1 MATPPELKFISAFRL
16 YYNDVDTMSTNK
28 KSVNVE
34 RRTWDVTA
42 YEEKAVARQQQQ
54 QLAEN
59 SSDHVNDGNPTF
71 HADTKEEFIPA
82 PAGAIGPEGSQR
94 AYLQARKRKAADFI
108 DARVG
113 SSSMISIDDAMGTKK
128 SLDSHHAIAP
138 VGTDAIK
145 ITDGVTKSSSGGGV
159 GFHCKVCDCYLK
171 DSLTYLDHVNGRKH
185 QRKLGY
191 TMRVERSTESDLL
204 TKLNEL
210 KKAKQETSVNDSNI
224 IDYDKIVQEKDIDEE
239 RQREERKRL
248 RKERRKRH
256 TNTET
261 DVPHVKEGETA
272 KDVKADHHHPE
283 PVLDDAHHE
292 NDDDEEEEEEPEALI
307 DPAMAAMMG
316 FTGFGGGT

>member
-1 MATPPELKFISAFRL
+1 MLLDVGHKTPHNFISARRHN
-16 YYNDVDTMSTNK
+16 YNDVGTMSTYK

-34 RRTWDVTA
+34 RRTWDVAA

-54 QLAEN
+54 QQPAEN
-59 SSDHVNDGNPTF
+59 TSHHVNDSNPTLNS
-71 HADTKEEFIPA
+71 DTKEEFTPA
-82 PAGAIGPEGSQR
+82 SVGAIGPEGSQR
-94 AYLQARKRKAADFI
+94 AYLQARKRKVADFI
-108 DARVG
+108 DERVG
-113 SSSMISIDDAMGTKK
+113 STSMISIDDAVGTKK
-128 SLDSHHAIAP
+128 SLDSNHHAIAP

-145 ITDGVTKSSSGGGV
+145 SVTKSSSGGGV

-204 TKLNEL
+204 SKLNDL
-210 KKAKQETSVNDSNI
+210 KKVKQGTSVDDTNI

-239 RQREERKRL
+239 RRREERQRL

-256 TNTET
+256 TNKEL
-261 DVPHVKEGETA
+261 DMPNVKEAE
-272 KDVKADHHHPE
+272 KDLQADHLHPE
-283 PVLDDAHHE
+283 PVLDDADHE
-292 NDDDEEEEEEPEALI
+292 NDDEEPEALI

-316 FTGFGGGT
+316 FTGFGGAI